1 MTRAARHIIQKKV
14 GTNTGGLL
22 VRRLEGQT
30 RKRLQRRAKHEA
42 RSLFNLE
49 GIRTLK
55 MVWGYSSAGRAP
67 ALQAGGRRFDPD
79 YLHQNGPVA
88 QLARAYD

>member
-1 MTRAARHIIQKKV
+1 MTREARHIIHLKV

-22 VRRLEGQT
+22 VRRLEGQA

-49 GIRTLK
+49 GTRTLED
-55 MVWGYSSAGRAP
+55 GLGI
-67 ALQAGGRRFDPD
+67 
-79 YLHQNGPVA
+79 
-88 QLARAYD
+88 